1 MKYPKMAKAK
11 GISAI
16 RYRERVH
23 LIISAET
30 MPEVIIPI
38 RLKNRATLSP
48 KAFYIL
54 KAFYLK

>member
-1 MKYPKMAKAK
+1 MAKAK

-23 LIISAET
+23 LIIKAEI

-38 RLKNRATLSP
+38 KLKKRATLSP
-48 KAFYIL
+48 MAF
-54 KAFYLK
+54 